1 MVTLRALQPQVRI
14 ALWRFMFSLQ
24 AGFEFRTGQIT
35 GFDPPDFMPPTAN
48 GQFYNDG
55 FMLLDLMVAGRLNVR
70 FHIVDGFFF
79 MGQANYTQ
87 YLIGETGTDG
97 TSSFKSSSSW
107 GFNVGFGYGF

>member
-1 MVTLRALQPQVRI
+1 
-14 ALWRFMFSLQ
+14 
-24 AGFEFRTGQIT
+24 
-35 GFDPPDFMPPTAN
+35 
-48 GQFYNDG
+48 
-55 FMLLDLMVAGRLNVR
+55 MLLDLMVAGRLNVR